1 MITDDIKEVLTDLKD
16 SVLTNNPNANVGKT
30 DRIISVGTGTFILF
44 KGITNLF
51 SHPLL
56 ALTELGVG
64 ATLLHRGVTGNCE
77 IKKIID
83 GSDEN
88 ETAVAHAYSNPAS
101 SVSQL

>member
-1 MITDDIKEVLTDLKD
+1 MLTDEIKDVLTDLKD
-16 SVLTNNPNANVGKT
+16 SILTNNPNANVGKT

-56 ALTELGVG
+56 ALTEVGVG
-64 ATLLHRGVTGNCE
+64 ATLLHRGVTGNCA
-77 IKKIID
+77 IKKVID
-83 GSDEN
+83 DIDDTDEDL
-88 ETAVAHAYSNPAS
+88 VARAYPHPT